1 MYARRF
7 GTATEPIENITDIE
21 IEAPA
26 SPTTKDAISN
36 IHSVPPTTG
45 GKSSES
51 LPTNN
56 LFNDASKS
64 TSDTNEQSALLKLNK
79 EWSER
84 CALLVA
90 ACADSA
96 ILKKLQE
103 HNPELADLGKI
114 GQELINKEGGISSTI
129 AKKFRTLSSHPNHH
143 LSRQIPQIKNNWLLP
158 RLSLTDTL
166 ASTASLVK
174 KLWGNQLNGWKK

>member
-1 MYARRF
+1 MYDRRF
-7 GTATEPIENITDIE
+7 GTATEPIESITDNE

-26 SPTTKDAISN
+26 SPTTTDAISN

-56 LFNDASKS
+56 LFNDANKP
-64 TSDTNEQSALLKLNK
+64 TSVIDESVLLKLNR

-90 ACADSA
+90 ACDDSA
-96 ILKKLQE
+96 NLKKLQE

-114 GQELINKEGGISSTI
+114 GQQLINKEGGS
-129 AKKFRTLSSHPNHH
+129 
-143 LSRQIPQIKNNWLLP
+143 LL
-158 RLSLTDTL
+158 
-166 ASTASLVK
+166 
-174 KLWGNQLNGWKK
+174 Q